1 MDQYKDILFTVKDG
15 VARITIN
22 RPDKYNA
29 FTPDTCE
36 ELIDAFKKAG
46 WDKGVAGMKVGGV
59 RKLTIPPEMGYGAR
73 GFPPVIPPNSTLLFE
88 VELLEVR

>member
-1 MDQYKDILFTVKDG
+1 MDERWTSTKTLLLEVRDS

-29 FTPDTCE
+29 FTPNTCE

-46 WDKGVAGMKVGGV
+46 WDKSVAVV
-59 RKLTIPPEMGYGAR
+59 VLTGAGRPRVLHRRRPEH
-73 GFPPVIPPNSTLLFE
+73 P
-88 VELLEVR
+88 